1 MGVKF
6 WLEGFG
12 PRPQWITDENTSASI
27 QVDKKTIRSLKSVIR
42 SFVTRFNCVSAG
54 AISVHD
60 TSGDVPT
67 DDTTMGSGTDH
78 DQTHQ

>member
-12 PRPQWITDENTSASI
+12 PRPQWLKDENTSASI
-27 QVDKKTIRSLKSVIR
+27 QLDKNTIRSLKSVVR
-42 SFVTRFNCVSAG
+42 SFVTKFNFVSAR
-54 AISVHD
+54 ATSVHD

-67 DDTTMGSGTDH
+67 DDTTMGSETDH